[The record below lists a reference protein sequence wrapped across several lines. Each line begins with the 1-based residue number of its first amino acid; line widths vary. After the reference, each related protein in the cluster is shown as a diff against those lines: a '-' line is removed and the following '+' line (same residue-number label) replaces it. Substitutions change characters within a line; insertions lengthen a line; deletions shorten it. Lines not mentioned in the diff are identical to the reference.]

1 DAEGCIAT
9 LRSAFADLCA
19 SCPDPEGEV
28 MQGWKWLCLNP
39 VPAEGEQDEH
49 LFEMRAFYSQKLF
62 DSVQLHTQVPQLLGS
77 GRTALSDKVG
87 AHVLS
92 SLLEAGSLDGLQAYL
107 DSCIGW
113 CSDMGVEIG
122 VPECQVTY
130 AETMLPSFIRP
141 VRVEELP
148 CDDDGFVEEGPV
160 LPAQAAQASASQ
172 NLMANA
178 LHARLSVEQ
187 WGRLRAEWDKAGAF
201 ISENLKIRLG
211 FYQGLPWVIL
221 GGTHPDREKAMAC
234 LQQGQHLWDALPGA
248 ARHLQHRLAKDLF
261 TPGPL
266 HDDLQHFLSGEFLED
281 CPSLEAF
288 LAPLTFIQIAERI
301 IEGAHKDLGVLPK
314 YHSMTALSIELRAP
328 ELNRSLS
335 LRPELFGKLL
345 ECFQAARKIRKVS
358 SIFPFFRGHPRV
370 RALDAGGAKTATSK
384 YVTQLRTLLYRD
396 SVVQHG
402 DIRAAAGLNES
413 HKAQRDKLKRG
424 LEPKEPPLSQA
435 ILFGQAAVNHV
446 RQVCGDDPGAVLSL
460 RDGFWAPVILRPSA
474 IHKVSHAPLAIAS
487 MNKNDI
493 LVSKLENFGTAD
505 APTVSALSEGPRSEV
520 LNLCSCAHDMGLDA
534 FLSSTR
540 LWRKQG
546 EVCVSVPSIEGVP
559 DAHVAGLVQRMVK
572 EHALSDCVN
581 GVVPARGS
589 EEEAALRGLVHEG
602 FAEET
607 CLGARLTS
615 EGVAALTFRHI
626 LSSPLPLTQARN
638 VPLAE
643 LSVFELMVSMRS
655 KGWAWSALP
664 SKKADRLALK
674 FSPGDPLVFYTAGVT
689 VCKSYLLCL
698 LDAENLSTKY
708 GVASIPHSLPPDAYD
723 LILQGMQPAQASKS
737 IENMPKRGKKR
748 GVNLDLDVEVCGEL
762 QDIEPEPALPA
773 VLPAEGVVA
782 PDHPVEE
789 GEESH
794 DSLERELERLIE
806 QEAEELVDEVTISG
820 SAAAAVATGP
830 DDSKGSSAD
839 GAAAAASRDVSDSV
853 PVKKKRG
860 GHDAQVR
867 RLPRLAPWG
876 PFIFHRKHAA
886 ASPPFGGVEC
896 VCPYHALNSKTGCKK
911 FVSLQGP
918 LESDEERCL
927 LTLKHWANQA
937 QHFNRQRSHLKM
949 PLRPADIPSAG
960 IVLQQKPTG
969 EAPRQ
974 VRTDVELDL
983 ADGAA
988 HWSSVCGYV
997 IEFEGDLIAFLVNEK
1012 QAGKP
1017 ACATR

>member
-1 DAEGCIAT
+1 MVQSLLRWAEGCACHESI
-9 LRSAFADLCA
+9 LVGKSRH
-19 SCPDPEGEV
+19 
-28 MQGWKWLCLNP
+28 Q
-39 VPAEGEQDEH
+39 Q
-49 LFEMRAFYSQKLF
+49 QKLLRQEISCAADVPCLCPVMGCRAAEMAAGQLETF
-62 DSVQLHTQVPQLLGS
+62 RSKLFSVRFNDFVGS
-77 GRTALSDKVG
+77 
-87 AHVLS
+87 
-92 SLLEAGSLDGLQAYL
+92 
-107 DSCIGW
+107 
-113 CSDMGVEIG
+113 
-122 VPECQVTY
+122 CQ
-130 AETMLPSFIRP
+130 
-141 VRVEELP
+141 
-148 CDDDGFVEEGPV
+148 
-160 LPAQAAQASASQ
+160 
-172 NLMANA
+172 
-178 LHARLSVEQ
+178 ARLSVEQ
-187 WGRLRAEWDKAGAF
+187 RGRLRAEWDKAGAF

-335 LRPELFGKLL
+335 LRPELFGELL

-384 YVTQLRTLLYRD
+384 YVTELRTLLYRD

-748 GVNLDLDVEVCGEL
+748 AVNLDLDVEVCGEL

-974 VRTDVELDL
+974 VRTDVELDV
-983 ADGAA
+983 AERSASAGPKAKGKSQPKSKAKAA
-988 HWSSVCGYV
+988 PKTKAMVKSASKKAVASAAAPPSPRDEAASDPTSSHSARSGNKSSASSS
-997 IEFEGDLIAFLVNEK
+997 GSSSSSSSSSDSS
-1012 QAGKP
+1012 
-1017 ACATR
+1017 